1 MKPTTSI
8 LLSALALSSVVDFA
22 DAHGRMLSPPHRGH
36 IGRLPKFSGLVPINY
51 SDNGLSAGGIGGTKG
66 GKHGVCG
73 DAYSGVREHE
83 TGGTY
88 GRFPIHG
95 SKVVGACYAPGS
107 TVDLEIQLTANHKG
121 YFQFGLCKLSGKDD
135 KETEECFK
143 ALAQPSGETQ
153 WQVPPGNQVFN
164 MKYVLP
170 SGVTC
175 DGDSH
180 CVLRWHYVG
189 WNNYGVDI
197 LGQEH
202 FWNCADV
209 YISNTCGASNP
220 TPSSAKPSTSAV
232 ATQAPRPT
240 QPQAPST
247 SKPTIPT
254 QPPQTSA
261 PSNPTPAPVP
271 GQCGTC
277 ANCYYAPT
285 NACFAGWSAAQCAQ
299 VPVFKWC
306 GV

>member
-1 MKPTTSI
+1 MKIARIAATATPT
-8 LLSALALSSVVDFA
+8 SAVAHLA
-22 DAHGRMLSPPHRGH
+22 DAHGRLVSPPHRGY
-36 IGRLPKFSGLVPINY
+36 IGKLPQYKGLVPINY
-51 SDNGLSAGGIGGTKG
+51 SDNGLSAGGIGQTSG
-66 GKHGVCG
+66 GKNGICG
-73 DAYSGVREHE
+73 DPYTGVREHE
-83 TGGTY
+83 TGGVY
-88 GRFPIHG
+88 GRFPQHRE
-95 SKVVGACYAPGS
+95 KVVGACYAPGS
-107 TVDLEIQLTANHKG
+107 TIGVQVQLTANHKG
-121 YFQFGLCKLSGKDD
+121 YFEFGLCKLNHLND
-135 KETEECFK
+135 KETEECFQ
-143 ALAQPSGETQ
+143 ALAEPSGLKE
-153 WQVPPGNQVFN
+153 WQVPPGNGFFDIQ
-164 MKYVLP
+164 YVLP

-180 CVLRWHYVG
+180 CVLRWHYTG
-189 WNNYGVDI
+189 WNNAGVGA

>member
-1 MKPTTSI
+1 
-8 LLSALALSSVVDFA
+8 
-22 DAHGRMLSPPHRGH
+22 
-36 IGRLPKFSGLVPINY
+36 
-51 SDNGLSAGGIGGTKG
+51 
-66 GKHGVCG
+66 
-73 DAYSGVREHE
+73 
-83 TGGTY
+83 
-88 GRFPIHG
+88 
-95 SKVVGACYAPGS
+95 
-107 TVDLEIQLTANHKG
+107 
-121 YFQFGLCKLSGKDD
+121 
-135 KETEECFK
+135 
-143 ALAQPSGETQ
+143 
-153 WQVPPGNQVFN
+153 
-164 MKYVLP
+164 
-170 SGVTC
+170 
-175 DGDSH
+175 
-180 CVLRWHYVG
+180 
-189 WNNYGVDI
+189 
-197 LGQEH
+197 
-202 FWNCADV
+202 ADV

-247 SKPTIPT
+247 SQPTIPT

>member
-1 MKPTTSI
+1 MRRVI
-8 LLSALALSSVVDFA
+8 Q
-22 DAHGRMLSPPHRGH
+22 R
-36 IGRLPKFSGLVPINY
+36 RL
-51 SDNGLSAGGIGGTKG
+51 
-66 GKHGVCG
+66 
-73 DAYSGVREHE
+73 
-83 TGGTY
+83 
-88 GRFPIHG
+88 
-95 SKVVGACYAPGS
+95 
-107 TVDLEIQLTANHKG
+107 Q
-121 YFQFGLCKLSGKDD
+121 
-135 KETEECFK
+135 
-143 ALAQPSGETQ
+143 
-153 WQVPPGNQVFN
+153 
-164 MKYVLP
+164 YVLP

-180 CVLRWHYVG
+180 CVLRWHYTG
-189 WNNYGVDI
+189 WNNAGVGA